1 MKKMVILKKYNLL
14 TLLVLLV
21 IMNSC
26 KDVTVPKPK
35 GYFRIDLPSR
45 DYILFNN
52 TEARTAGL
60 PITFEYPSYGKILF
74 EARELSEPGWFDID
88 FPFYNAKIYLT
99 YKNVK
104 NNLPGLMEQSYR
116 MDVKNH
122 ITKADAI
129 DEQIISEPDH
139 KVYGILYDL
148 KGSTATAVQFFVTDS
163 TRHFLRGSLYFTA
176 EPNPDSLAPVINF
189 FREDI
194 VHLIE
199 TLKWK
204 E

>member
-1 MKKMVILKKYNLL
+1 MLG
-14 TLLVLLV
+14 TLLLL
-21 IMNSC
+21 IYGC
-26 KDVTVPKPK
+26 KHVTVPKPR
-35 GYFRIDLPSR
+35 GYFRIDLPSKN
-45 DYILFNN
+45 YVLFNGSGAQ
-52 TEARTAGL
+52 TGDMPL
-60 PITFEYPSYGKILF
+60 SFEYPSYGKISF
-74 EARELSEPGWFDID
+74 KSNEISEPGWFNID
-88 FPFYNAKIYLT
+88 FTAFSAKIYFT

-104 NNLPGLMEQSYR
+104 NDLGSLMEQSYK

-129 DEQIISEPDH
+129 DEQIISDPGR

-163 TRHFLRGSLYFTA
+163 TKHFLRGSLYFSV
-176 EPNPDSLAPVINF
+176 EPNPDSLAPVIKF

-194 VHLIE
+194 LHLIE

-204 E
+204 EK